1 MRGALRGLLAGLLL
15 AVIEIAVVAAH
26 DHTLFLSAR
35 ELGRYAGLAL
45 CVLPALGAMLGLLA
59 SLAAGS
65 PGTRLLV
72 FLSSSTLGS
81 LLLWSLTEGRR
92 VRDLPGRSALVVL
105 GGAVA
110 GFALSRFV
118 MLVERRVR
126 EGVPARGWALGLAS
140 LAVCAVAVDAIV
152 LRRLYP
158 AFHLGLTVA
167 AWIAALSALA
177 LQWPTATF
185 DKHARLS
192 ALAAAVLAVA
202 GVLQMGSVAA
212 LPGLRFPIEQAA
224 PLTAKLLARW
234 PARKHVARVEPTVA
248 SATVATPD
256 AAAAARATTV
266 DLRDRDVLLITIDAL
281 RADRLVAYGAKTPLM
296 PQLDA
301 LAAEGRVFLRAYTPT
316 PHTSYALISM
326 LSGKPI
332 GLLYALSSMHEEP
345 VTLPAMLRRHGY
357 RTAAFYPPAIFYV
370 DSDRFAGLNEQHM
383 GFEYVKA
390 QYASGSERVDQL
402 RAYLAAADPKHPV
415 FAWVHLFEPH
425 EPYEPAPPYAL
436 PEGATPEQRY
446 DGEVRA
452 ADAAAG
458 ALIALFRASRPNATV
473 ILSADHGEEF
483 GDHGGHH
490 HGTTLF
496 DEQARVPL
504 LWSSPGQVLPGSTRA
519 PVDLIDLPTTLLSAL
534 GIPKDARMQGDDL
547 GAVLADA
554 SARGPGF
561 AFASLPDLAMTTDGT
576 LKLLCAQ
583 RSGSCQLFDLEADP
597 RERSDLSA
605 AQPADVARL
614 REGWNAFVADVPR
627 IEALELSG
635 QAWPAALARAR
646 LGDATVSHELSA
658 LLGSPRAD
666 VRAEAAR
673 ALGELQAAHAK
684 PVLARMLDSERE
696 PAVAAEVAIAALRLG
711 HEPAVAPAI
720 ALLGEVTAVPADEPP
735 ALHARQAA
743 VALAHAGHC
752 EGEGVLVRAATA
764 ASLAEPERLA
774 ALAALAVCKKL
785 ARATHAA
792 LAALFEEARMREPV
806 ARALGALG
814 DKRAIPAL
822 RKALRVEVYPEAR
835 AAEVA
840 ALQALGDAATAERL
854 RKQSEALALKL
865 KPKPEPD
872 AGADESATP

>member
-15 AVIEIAVVAAH
+15 AMIEVAVVAVH
-26 DHTLFLSAR
+26 DHSLFLSAR
-35 ELGRYAGLAL
+35 ELSRYAGLAL
-45 CVLPALGAMLGLLA
+45 CVLPALGAVLGLLA

-65 PGTRLLV
+65 SGTRLLV

-81 LLLWSLTEGRR
+81 VLLWSLTAGRR
-92 VRDLPGRSALVVL
+92 VRDLPGRSVWVVL
-105 GGAVA
+105 GGVAA
-110 GFALSRFV
+110 GFALSRFARF
-118 MLVERRVR
+118 VERRVR
-126 EGVPARGWALGLAS
+126 DGVAARGWALGLAL
-140 LAVCAVAVDAIV
+140 LAACAIAVDAIV

-158 AFHLGLTVA
+158 AFHLGLTVG
-167 AWIAALSALA
+167 AWVAALSAIA
-177 LQWPTATF
+177 LRWPTVSF

-192 ALAAAVLAVA
+192 VIVAGVLAVA
-202 GVLQMGSVAA
+202 GLLQMGSIAA

-234 PARKHVARVEPTVA
+234 PAEKQATVEPTAVRTA
-248 SATVATPD
+248 AAVPD

-281 RADRLVAYGAKTPLM
+281 RADRLAAYGAKTPLM
-296 PQLDA
+296 PKLDA
-301 LAAEGRVFLRAYTPT
+301 LAAESRVFLRAYTPT

-332 GLLYALSSMHEEP
+332 GLLYALASLHEEP

-370 DSDRFAGLNEQHM
+370 DSDRFAGLNEHHM

-402 RAYLAAADPKHPV
+402 RAYLAEVEPKHPLFV
-415 FAWVHLFEPH
+415 WVHLFEPH
-425 EPYEPAPPYAL
+425 EPYEPVAPYAL

-452 ADAAAG
+452 AGAAAG
-458 ALIALFRASRPNATV
+458 ELIALFRASRPNATV
-473 ILSADHGEEF
+473 IVSADHGEEF

-504 LWSSPGQVLPGSTRA
+504 LWSSPGQVAPGSTLA

-547 GAVLADA
+547 GAVLADP
-554 SARGPGF
+554 SARGPEF
-561 AFASLPDLAMTTDGT
+561 AFAALPDLAMTTDGV

-597 RERSDLSA
+597 RERADLSVA
-605 AQPADVARL
+605 RPADVGRL

-627 IEALELSG
+627 IEALDLSG

-684 PVLARMLDSERE
+684 PVLARMLESERE

-720 ALLGEVTAVPADEPP
+720 ALLGEGAALPAGQPP
-735 ALHARQAA
+735 PLHARQAA

-752 EGEGVLVRAATA
+752 EGEGVLVRSATTA
-764 ASLAEPERLA
+764 ALAEPERVAAIA
-774 ALAALAVCKKL
+774 ALAACKKVS
-785 ARATHAA
+785 RATHAA

-806 ARALGALG
+806 ARALGAMG

-822 RKALRVEVYPEAR
+822 RKALRIEVYPE
-835 AAEVA
+835 
-840 ALQALGDAATAERL
+840 Q
-854 RKQSEALALKL
+854 
-865 KPKPEPD
+865 
-872 AGADESATP
+872 